1 MVLENKLGITNSAQ
15 LADAEEKLT
24 KKQAALLFQ
33 TGALFEMEVGTFA
46 GLSVIHHYLFSGIY
60 DFAGKIRDVN
70 ITKNN
75 FQFAPVFFRTILTVY

>member
-24 KKQAALLFQ
+24 KKQAVLLFQ
-33 TGALFEMEVGTFA
+33 TGDLFKVEVGTFS
-46 GLSVIHHYLFSGIY
+46 GLSAINHYLFSNIY

-70 ITKNN
+70 IAKNN
-75 FQFAPVFFRTILTVY
+75 FQFVPVFFRAILTVY